1 MASSSEHRHAYGEQM
16 AKYFR
21 LSTAR
26 SVVIRQPARPTLA
39 ITRLVSDTGLPER
52 TSSIPP
58 EQAFVV
64 SIHLTPAARQGCE
77 IWVDDR
83 YSRIEQWPAGGVGIY
98 DLESNP
104 RTRNPSAVDW
114 VHYHIPR
121 ALLDAFT
128 DDLRTTRI
136 QTLECTHG
144 RVDPVLHRMTQ
155 MILSS
160 VESQP
165 RSSELF
171 LDSFRLLFCTH
182 VAHTYAP
189 SFRVATRY
197 RGGLAPW
204 QQRRAAELLA
214 EHLDGSLRLATLAGE
229 CGLSVTHF
237 ARSFRHSFGTSPHHY
252 LIHQRVERAKQ
263 LLSDSSSALSDVALH
278 AGFADQ
284 ATFSRTFKA
293 VVGTSPGRWRRET
306 QHRWRS
312 KALVTNSKTLPG

>member
-1 MASSSEHRHAYGEQM
+1 MASSSQQRHAYGEQM

-21 LSTAR
+21 LPSAR
-26 SVVIRQPARPTLA
+26 SVVICQPARPALA

-52 TSSIPP
+52 TSSIPS

-104 RTRNPSAVDW
+104 RTRNPSPVDW

-128 DDLRTTRI
+128 DDLRATRI
-136 QTLECTHG
+136 QTLECIHG
-144 RVDPVLHRMTQ
+144 SVDPVLHRMTQ
-155 MILSS
+155 MITSS
-160 VESQP
+160 VESRP
-165 RSSELF
+165 RFSELF
-171 LDSFRLLFCTH
+171 LDYFRLLFCTH
-182 VAHTYAP
+182 VVHTYAP

-214 EHLDGSLRLATLAGE
+214 EHLDGSVRLATLAGE

-237 ARSFRHSFGTSPHHY
+237 ARSFRQSFGTSPHHY
-252 LIHQRVERAKQ
+252 LIRQRVELAKQ
-263 LLSDSSSALSDVALH
+263 LLSDSTSALSDVALQ

-306 QHRWRS
+306 LHRWRS
-312 KALVTNSKTLPG
+312 KTLVTNSKTRPS